1 MKQTIFVTGATGLV
15 GYHVVKYLGGQGFAV
30 VAAVRASSKTAQ
42 LQAIKDGSVTVAV
55 VDLDNVEELTRAM
68 SGCQAVVHCAGSV
81 DMQASRE
88 SIMATNVG
96 GTVNALKA
104 STAAGVKH
112 FVHISSLSVITGQ
125 HDQFDVDE
133 SAPLVYSGENYADS
147 KVEAEKAVR
156 TQAGAIPFTILRPGF
171 IYGPGERAWM
181 PRLIANI
188 KSGKAMLVDG
198 GQRSTNVIY
207 VENLARAV
215 ALALFNE
222 KAYGQ
227 AYNLTDTE
235 TPTKKVLFDT
245 IADGLHLPCITKS
258 MPRPVVQAACNFV
271 GLISPMLS
279 KETRQTLARFSP
291 GAYRLAAVNQ
301 GFSIAKAQ
309 RELGYTD
316 LIPFKEGMT
325 ETLKTFS
332 NCCGNVSGMSAVS
345 TAGAIK

>member
-1 MKQTIFVTGATGLV
+1 MKPTIFVTGATGLV
-15 GYHVVKYLGGQGFAV
+15 GYHAVQYLSKQGYAV
-30 VAAVRASSKTAQ
+30 VAAVRASSNQAQ
-42 LQAIKDGSVTVAV
+42 LQSIKDGSVNVAI
-55 VDLDNVEELTRAM
+55 VDLDNADELTGAIT
-68 SGCQAVVHCAGSV
+68 GCQAVVHCAGSV

-96 GTVNALKA
+96 ATINALKA
-104 STAAGVKH
+104 AKAAGVKH

-125 HDQFDVDE
+125 HDQYNVDE

-156 TQAGAIPFTILRPGF
+156 AHAGTMPFTILRPGF

-188 KSGKAMLVDG
+188 RSGKAMLVDG
-198 GQRSTNVIY
+198 GVRATNVIY
-207 VENLARAV
+207 VENLARAI
-215 ALALFNE
+215 ALSLFNE

-227 AYNLTDTE
+227 AYNLTDTQ

-245 IADGLHLPCITKS
+245 IADGLHLPRITKS
-258 MPRPVVQAACNFV
+258 MPRAVVQAACGV
-271 GLISPMLS
+271 VALISPMLS
-279 KETRQTLARFSP
+279 KEARQNLARFSP

-309 RELGYTD
+309 RELAYTD
-316 LIPFKEGMT
+316 LIPFKQGMM
-325 ETLKTFS
+325 ETLKTFVEQRDQS
-332 NCCGNVSGMSAVS
+332 KEKVGCNL
-345 TAGAIK
+345 